1 MSDGVV
7 SPDLAERYRAVRGL
21 TEELCRTLEV
31 EDYVIQSMPDASPVK
46 WHLAHSTWFFET
58 FLLSPHVADFVPY
71 HPAYRHL
78 FNSYYN
84 AVGERWAR
92 PARGLLSRPTVK
104 EVHDYRRAVDA
115 QVLEWLSRVDEP
127 AVAAAASVVELG
139 LNHEQQHQEL
149 LLTDLKHAFGLNPLR
164 PAYRAPMPHSE
175 RTAPPLAWVARPAG
189 FRWLGHDG
197 KGFAFDNET
206 PRHRVFV
213 EAFQI
218 ASRLATVGEYLAF
231 IEDGGY
237 QRPELWQSDG
247 WDART
252 TGGWEAP
259 LYWER
264 NGQRWQI
271 FTLHGLRDLDLNE
284 PVCHVSWYE
293 ADAFSRWAEARL
305 PTEAEWHTAADDLA
319 VSGNFLESSRLHP
332 LPADRAA
339 LSQFFGDAWEW
350 TVSPHVAYPGYRP
363 PVGALGEY
371 NGKFM
376 SNRMVLCGG
385 SCLSPHLHIRP
396 SYRNFFP
403 PEVRWQISSIR
414 LARDA

>member
-1 MSDGVV
+1 
-7 SPDLAERYRAVRGL
+7 
-21 TEELCRTLEV
+21 
-31 EDYVIQSMPDASPVK
+31 
-46 WHLAHSTWFFET
+46 
-58 FLLSPHVADFVPY
+58 
-71 HPAYRHL
+71 
-78 FNSYYN
+78 
-84 AVGERWAR
+84 
-92 PARGLLSRPTVK
+92 
-104 EVHDYRRAVDA
+104 
-115 QVLEWLSRVDEP
+115 
-127 AVAAAASVVELG
+127 VVELG
-139 LNHEQQHQEL
+139 LHHEQQHQEL

-164 PAYRAPMPHSE
+164 PAYRAPMPRSE
-175 RTAPPLAWVARPAG
+175 RIAPPLAWVARPTG

-218 ASRLATVGEYLAF
+218 ASRLTTAGEYRAF

-252 TGGWEAP
+252 AGGWEAP

-264 NGQRWQI
+264 DGQHWQL
-271 FTLHGLRDLDLNE
+271 FTLHGLRNLDENE

-293 ADAFSRWAEARL
+293 ADAFARWAEARL
-305 PTEAEWHTAADDLA
+305 PTEAEWHSVADGLA
-319 VSGNFLESSRLHP
+319 VSGNFLESGRLHP
-332 LPADRAA
+332 APAEGTAP
-339 LSQFFGDAWEW
+339 SQFFGDAWEW
-350 TVSPHVAYPGYRP
+350 TASSHVAYPGYRP

-385 SCLSPHLHIRP
+385 SCLSPRSHIRP

-403 PEVRWQISSIR
+403 PEVRWQVSSIR